1 MAITQ
6 SALAHAVARDF
17 LRAAPPEAGIKRLWV
32 WSQHGYIDPERDYV
46 ELTVFVDPARP
57 GSDGG
62 LDAAAASLQAQFT
75 DVDLILHTFSDL
87 DIGTLDPAG
96 EAREDA
102 EEIGLGAR

>member
-46 ELTVFVDPARP
+46 ELTVFADPADEAAATRL
-57 GSDGG
+57 S
-62 LDAAAASLQAQFT
+62 DAACRLNNLYPEANLAASFL
-75 DVDLILHTFSDL
+75 
-87 DIGTLDPAG
+87 G
-96 EAREDA
+96 EHVPGGRTPDQWVRPDA
-102 EEIGLGAR
+102 EEIPLDNE